1 MTTSTPAL
9 NNAME
14 IAAQSLHHMAEAHTR
29 ATTPDTLL
37 PAWNDIPEPARRS
50 YRVLAQKAAESA
62 TFDDF
67 YAFTTLAE
75 RLAGLSYPDA
85 SHDTERTRGARAQ
98 YHLVKFLGSLETG
111 DSE

>member
-1 MTTSTPAL
+1 M
-9 NNAME
+9 
-14 IAAQSLHHMAEAHTR
+14 
-29 ATTPDTLL
+29 TPDTPL
-37 PAWNDIPEPARRS
+37 PSWSDLPEPARRS

-85 SHDTERTRGARAQ
+85 SHNTERTRGARAQ

>member
-1 MTTSTPAL
+1 MTTSTTAL

-29 ATTPDTLL
+29 ATTSDASL
-37 PAWNDIPEPARRS
+37 PSWNDLTEPARRS
-50 YRVLAQKAAESA
+50 YRVLAQKAAEAA
-62 TFDDF
+62 TFDNF

-98 YHLVKFLGSLETG
+98 YHLVKFLGSLEAG